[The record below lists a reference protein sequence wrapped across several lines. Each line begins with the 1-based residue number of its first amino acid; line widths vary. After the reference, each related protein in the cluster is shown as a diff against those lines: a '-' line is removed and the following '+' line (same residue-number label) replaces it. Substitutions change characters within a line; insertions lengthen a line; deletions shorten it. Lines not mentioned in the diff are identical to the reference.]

1 MLAQIALMRYIVQE
15 CIRIKSM
22 QLLQTG
28 NCYVIK
34 LTTTVVQ
41 LGETESL
48 EVHHLATHNTCAR
61 NAAVHE
67 VHGNVNIAVVR
78 LEWTAVT

>member
-1 MLAQIALMRYIVQE
+1 
-15 CIRIKSM
+15 M
-22 QLLQTG
+22 QLLQTANRY
-28 NCYVIK
+28 NCIMIRHQANH
-34 LTTTVVQ
+34 TVVQ

-78 LEWTAVT
+78 LE